1 MPRAFVLLFTL
12 VALVVAGCGG
22 GDDGDSGSGSGD
34 GQGTTKAQYTQQVRS
49 AGAALQKS
57 FADISDQTAADT
69 TSANVAMA
77 LDTGVAT
84 LDQTV
89 KKFKAITPPKDAEA
103 AHQKFVDG
111 FEELTGAFREAADA
125 ARKSDTAALNK
136 ALQGLAAGEG
146 VKKITEAQKELKALG
161 INFASQ

>member
-1 MPRAFVLLFTL
+1 MPRAFVLLLTL
-12 VALVVAGCGG
+12 VALIVAGCGG
-22 GDDGDSGSGSGD
+22 GDDGDSGSGSD
-34 GQGTTKAQYTQQVRS
+34 GQATTKAQYTQQVRS

-69 TSANVAMA
+69 TSANVAKA

-89 KKFKAITPPKDAEA
+89 KQFKAITPPKNAAA
-103 AHQKFVDG
+103 AHQKFVEG
-111 FEELTGAFREAADA
+111 FEDLTGAFREAADA
-125 ARKSDTAALNK
+125 ARKNDTAALNK